1 MESSDEYFV
10 NHDGE
15 TSGPFGLEKVREKLH
30 SGQFK
35 PDDLIVSEGGSE
47 WLALSEVLKP
57 DKPAE
62 TPLQNEKEATD
73 LAVKAVRSATM
84 RDSFSGDGID
94 VLVVNKDGITEF
106 TEDVK

>member
-1 MESSDEYFV
+1 MDQTRDYFV

-47 WLALSEVLKP
+47 CVGAFRSV
-57 DKPAE
+57 E
-62 TPLQNEKEATD
+62 T
-73 LAVKAVRSATM
+73 
-84 RDSFSGDGID
+84 G
-94 VLVVNKDGITEF
+94 
-106 TEDVK
+106 